1 MLAFDAERLRPFLGP
16 DGVRGRCRVHGLTL
30 TSLQEHRE
38 AEWQALPWL
47 VRGEQGRYALP
58 EHPERL
64 PLTYSLTAVRPS

>member
-1 MLAFDAERLRPFLGP
+1 MLAFDAERLRPFPGP

-47 VRGEQGRYALP
+47 V
-58 EHPERL
+58 
-64 PLTYSLTAVRPS
+64 YSLTAVRPS